1 MKSPKNLDPPDWLRE
16 YRLELGINPDSVVYE
31 SQWSLLIKGVL
42 LGLALV
48 MTPLSALFFLQ
59 HQQRHLESEVR
70 KLAPVESRLGDAQG
84 RLKEMAQ
91 KRASL
96 SQQTSQIAT
105 QLVALR
111 SGSAL
116 LQQMRQ
122 VTPAGVRLISLA
134 VLPSKLVIKG
144 EAKGADSLAR
154 INALALNLEVLDDFL
169 IDGTMVSK
177 ATLVDDGLIEFRLES
192 AFDASSQLTA
202 ERLRDLGSE
211 GLARRYEFLR
221 EKGISL

>member
-1 MKSPKNLDPPDWLRE
+1 MKSQNNPDPPDWLRE
-16 YRLELGINPDSVVYE
+16 HRFELGIKPDLVVYE
-31 SQWSLLIKGVL
+31 QQHFLIIKGAL
-42 LGLALV
+42 FAAALV
-48 MTPLSALFFLQ
+48 MAPLLALFFLE

-70 KLAPVESRLGDAQG
+70 KLAPVELRLGDAQG
-84 RLKEMAQ
+84 RLKAMSK

-96 SQQTSQIAT
+96 SRQTSQIAT

-116 LQQMRQ
+116 LEQMRQ
-122 VTPAGVRLISLA
+122 VTPAGVRLLSLS

-144 EAKGADSLAR
+144 EAKGVDSFAR

-169 IDGTMVSK
+169 LDGTTVAK
-177 ATLVDDGLIEFRLES
+177 AALVDDGLIDFRLES
-192 AFDASSQLTA
+192 AFDASSQFTA
-202 ERLRDLGSE
+202 DRLRELGSE
-211 GLARRYEFLR
+211 GLARRYEFLL